1 VSHQAADPLPNLIDA
16 NVVVVAG
23 KGGVG
28 KTTVTAVLARAA
40 ADTGLRVLAIE
51 LDGKPALATLLP
63 GIEVRS
69 ISASD
74 ALAEY
79 LREHGFTRVAKRL
92 ASSGVID
99 VIGTAAPGID
109 DIVVL
114 GKIKQLERSGEWDL
128 IVVDG
133 PAAGHAITFLT
144 SAKGMLD
151 SVRGGP
157 VYAQAKD
164 VMDLLGDPERCQVVL
179 VTLPEAT
186 PVNEV
191 IETSAILA
199 DRVGVRLGPVVIN
212 AVDTRTDVPDPT
224 TMKLGRGADAKALRS
239 AAVFRRARRATQD
252 DEITRLEEAITAPV
266 VELVSLP
273 VAGLSA
279 DHIRTLAASLA
290 AVADTP

>member
-1 VSHQAADPLPNLIDA
+1 MPTLIAA

-28 KTTVTAVLARAA
+28 KTTVTAVIARAA
-40 ADTGLRVLAIE
+40 ADTGLRVLVVE
-51 LDGKPALATLLP
+51 LDGKPLLATLVP

-69 ISASD
+69 IAASD
-74 ALAEY
+74 ALDEY
-79 LREHGFTRVAKRL
+79 LREKGFTRVAKRL
-92 ASSGVID
+92 ATSGVID
-99 VIGTAAPGID
+99 VISTAAPGID

-114 GKIKQLERSGEWDL
+114 GKIKQLERSGQWDL

-164 VMDLLGDPERCQVVL
+164 VMELLGDPERCQVVL
-179 VTLPEAT
+179 VTLPETT

-191 IETSAILA
+191 IETTATLV
-199 DRVGVRLGPVVIN
+199 DRVGVRLGPIVIN
-212 AVDTRTDVPDPT
+212 GVDTRT
-224 TMKLGRGADAKALRS
+224 
-239 AAVFRRARRATQD
+239 RRARSGD
-252 DEITRLEEAITAPV
+252 DEARPRRRRQGAARGGSVPTRPTGD
-266 VELVSLP
+266 
-273 VAGLSA
+273 AGRRDRPARAVGHGAGDRARRRCRWPDSPPTTSE
-279 DHIRTLAASLA
+279 TLAASLA
-290 AVADTP
+290 ADTA

>member
-1 VSHQAADPLPNLIDA
+1 MLTLIAA

-28 KTTVTAVLARAA
+28 KTTVTAVIARAA
-40 ADTGLRVLAIE
+40 ADTGLRVLVVE
-51 LDGKPALATLLP
+51 LDGKPVLATLVP

-69 ISASD
+69 IAASD
-74 ALAEY
+74 ALDEY
-79 LREHGFTRVAKRL
+79 LREKGFTRVAKRL

-99 VIGTAAPGID
+99 LISTAAPGID

-151 SVRGGP
+151 AVRGGP

-164 VMDLLGDPERCQVVL
+164 VMELLGDPERCQVVL
-179 VTLPEAT
+179 VTLPETT

-191 IETSAILA
+191 IETTATLV

-212 AVDTRTDVPDPT
+212 EVDTRTSVPDPS
-224 TMKLGRGADAKALRS
+224 TMTLGRGADAKALRA
-239 AAVFRRARRATQD
+239 AAVFRRARRAMQD
-252 DEITRLEEAITAPV
+252 AEIARLERSVTAPV
-266 VELVSLP
+266 IALVSLP
-273 VAGLSA
+273 VAGLTA
-279 DHIRTLAASLA
+279 EHIETLAASLSA
-290 AVADTP
+290 GAR